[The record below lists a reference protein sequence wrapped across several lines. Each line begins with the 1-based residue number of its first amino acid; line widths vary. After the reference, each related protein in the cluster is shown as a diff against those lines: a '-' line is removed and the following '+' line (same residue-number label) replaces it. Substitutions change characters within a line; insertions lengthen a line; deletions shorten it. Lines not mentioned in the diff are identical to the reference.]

1 MPDWLPR
8 RWVAEAGFCG
18 SAGFIPNAIV
28 SGA

>member
-18 SAGFIPNAIV
+18 SAGFMPNAIV